1 MLREESDR
9 AWQAIGKVT
18 YGGTNAEDKSR
29 AFRRSL
35 YIAKDMDAGEE
46 LTPETL
52 RIIRPGF
59 GLPPKFYDE
68 MLGKKVLRHVTAGTP
83 LAWDLVS

>member
-1 MLREESDR
+1 
-9 AWQAIGKVT
+9 
-18 YGGTNAEDKSR
+18 
-29 AFRRSL
+29 
-35 YIAKDMDAGEE
+35 MDAGEE